1 MRPKPTFDA
10 CKGDAVLTRLV
21 DAIASNA
28 GIAAERGDLVENQ
41 VPAGVDVG
49 SREHANFLFLTVPCD
64 RGTKSSTLWQRAKRL
79 YADRCVIYDI
89 QAIASGAVS
98 ECDLSDLLL
107 STLKPRY
114 AKPAARYWMANA
126 SRLYREFAGDARELF
141 GRGADASCVYRL
153 IRTFDGFGP
162 KTGGMMLRAAVGL
175 GWASGS
181 GIEAVEMPVDVHDA
195 RISFYTGVM
204 SFGAPVDAEID
215 PAEAAAFA
223 TPVRRFLT
231 TACARRGISWPEID
245 RVLWLIGSRGCA
257 RRRCSECPL
266 CDLCRI
272 PAQLPLFRSSAG

>member
-1 MRPKPTFDA
+1 MRPKPIFDTA
-10 CKGDAVLTRLV
+10 RGDAVLTRLV

-28 GIAAERGDLVENQ
+28 GIAAERDDLVENQ
-41 VPAGVDVG
+41 IPTGVDVG

-64 RGTKSSTLWQRAKRL
+64 RGTKSSALWQRAKRL
-79 YADRCVIYDI
+79 HADQCVIYDI

-98 ECDLSDLLL
+98 ESDLAGLL
-107 STLKPRY
+107 SSTLKPRY
-114 AKPAARYWMANA
+114 ATPAAKYWAANA
-126 SRLYREFAGDARELF
+126 SRLCQEFAGDARVLF
-141 GRGADASCVYRL
+141 SQGSDASVIYRL
-153 IRTFDGFGP
+153 IRSFAGFGP

-175 GWASGS
+175 GWAPGLA
-181 GIEAVEMPVDVHDA
+181 IESVEMPVDVHDA

-204 SFGAPVDAEID
+204 SFGAPLDAEID

-231 TACARRGISWPEID
+231 TACAQRGISWPEID

-266 CDLCRI
+266 YDICRI
-272 PAQLPLFRSSAG
+272 PAQLPLFSSPAG